1 MCVYIYNVYT
11 SIYLSI
17 LSYCIYQSIYLSL
30 YQSGQATVAKAPPK
44 AVIAKAPVLFFR
56 QVPTSPNLEL
66 VYDNY
71 Y

>member
-1 MCVYIYNVYT
+1 MCIYIMYT
-11 SIYLSI
+11 HLSIYPI

-30 YQSGQATVAKAPPK
+30 YHSGQATVAKAPPK

-71 Y
+71 